1 MRRAKLFLGLLALLS
16 LAATA
21 SARRRDPLTEAE
33 ADQMRQAAM
42 EPYKR
47 LQLLIKFT
55 GARLTS
61 IDQVIADPNQAQ
73 GRGRKI
79 HDLLEDFTALLDEI
93 NSNLDTYQGR
103 PLSKDDRKDFHKGL
117 KEVIE
122 ACDKW
127 EAKLKSLKSVSE
139 TEAQTKKEAED
150 YRFAL
155 QDAQDSL
162 QSAAEIAREYIEETP
177 LEEKPAKKK

>member
-1 MRRAKLFLGLLALLS
+1 MKTAKRMVVLLLVLTIA
-16 LAATA
+16 A
-21 SARRRDPLTEAE
+21 SARKRDPLTEAE
-33 ADQMRQAAM
+33 ADQLRQVAL

-47 LQLLIKFT
+47 LKLFIKFT
-55 GARLTS
+55 DARVAS
-61 IDQVIADPNQAQ
+61 IDELRADAGQAN

-79 HDLLEDFTALLDEI
+79 HDLLEDFGALLDEI
-93 NSNLDTYQGR
+93 NANLDTYQGR

-127 EAKLKSLKSVSE
+127 EAKLKSLKSDSE
-139 TEAQTKKEAED
+139 TEPQTKKEAED